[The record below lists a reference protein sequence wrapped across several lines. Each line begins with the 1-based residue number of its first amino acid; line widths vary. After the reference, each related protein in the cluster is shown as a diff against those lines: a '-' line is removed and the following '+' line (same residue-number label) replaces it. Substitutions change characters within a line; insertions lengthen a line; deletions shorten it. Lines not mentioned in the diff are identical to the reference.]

1 MVLNVSKK
9 DMKFYTAITLMIG
22 TVIGAGVFG
31 IPYAISKSG
40 FTLGLI
46 NIIFVGFIV
55 TVMTLYMGE
64 VVLRTKKKQQFV
76 GLAEKYL
83 GKYGKW
89 LMFVSMA
96 MGIYGALTAYLVGI
110 GESLSFLFGGNPIF
124 YSLLFFIIASPIILI
139 GLRTIL
145 GVEFGLSTSLLI
157 IFIAISLILLPKI
170 NIANLSYVNLSK
182 AFYPYGVILFA
193 TLGYS
198 VIPEVEMTL
207 HNQKNKIMSAI
218 VIAMVICIAVY
229 TLFSFSTIGVY
240 GKEISEIAT
249 KSLNGGLSVLGTS
262 VALLAMATGFLAL
275 SMVLK
280 DVYHIDFKINK
291 KISFAFVSL
300 IPLAIILLLSPSFV
314 TVISLTGAYGGGLTG
329 ILCAL
334 MVKEARKKGEIKPK
348 FVVPG
353 GNFLIYLSVIVFLVG
368 MLYQTISLL

>member
-1 MVLNVSKK
+1 MVLNISKK
-9 DMKFYTAITLMIG
+9 DMKFYAAIALVIG

-40 FTLGLI
+40 FILGMI
-46 NIIFVGFIV
+46 NIIFVGFMTTI
-55 TVMTLYMGE
+55 MTLYMGE
-64 VVLRTKKKQQFV
+64 VVLRTKEKKQFV

-89 LMFVSMA
+89 LMFASIV

-110 GESLSFLFGGNPIF
+110 GESLSFLFGGNPLI
-124 YSLLFFIIASPIILI
+124 YSLLFFIVSTPIILI

-145 GVEFGLSTSLLI
+145 GVEFGLSISLVVT
-157 IFIAISLILLPKI
+157 FIAISLILIPKI
-170 NIANLSYVNLSK
+170 NMANLSYINLSK

-198 VIPEVEMTL
+198 VIPEVKMVL
-207 HNQKNKIMSAI
+207 NNQKNRIMHAI
-218 VIAMVICIAVY
+218 VIAMIVCITIY
-229 TLFSFSTIGVY
+229 TLFSFSIIGVY

-249 KSLNGGLSVLGTS
+249 KSLNGGLSILGTT

-280 DVYHIDFKINK
+280 DVYSIDIKINK
-291 KISFAFVSL
+291 KTSFALVSL
-300 IPLAIILLLSPSFV
+300 IPLMIILFLSPSFV

-329 ILCAL
+329 VLCAL
-334 MVKEARKKGEIKPK
+334 MIKEARKKGEVKPN

-353 GNFLIYLSVIVFLVG
+353 GNFLIYLSILVFIMG
-368 MLYQTISLL
+368 IIFQTMLII